1 MAAASCLPCPPST
14 PHLTSTSLLVLQ
26 DWNDGR
32 IPYFT
37 SPPSRGNEE
46 FASAEVVGAWA
57 KDFDAEAVFAT
68 EKNAVIAHLPSM
80 DQEDGERAAGGS
92 GAFFQMESVGGA
104 KVDLAAMELD
114 EGAEDDDGA
123 MDEDDDEEAPA
134 PVPSK
139 RITTAAVA
147 ATLYAEAGQFNPH
160 AARADRK
167 KRTKKDPEHEQA
179 VAAAKARKQQ
189 QKDADEAAEEDF
201 EFEEAAEEG
210 SGGKDGM
217 ESD

>member
-1 MAAASCLPCPPST
+1 MYFIPP
-14 PHLTSTSLLVLQ
+14 PPLNPVLQ